1 MESLKKFCAHR
12 ETRRSNLNLEYPQEQ
27 TKELDQ
33 QEDEEAGYGAAGV
46 VEGQWT
52 GLGAV
57 GGVEGR
63 GGARLQWAWL
73 RDFASVHSSLIYE
86 KIFCF
91 IAIIRVFTYLHC
103 LPNPVI

>member
-73 RDFASVHSSLIYE
+73 RDSGWGWEQWAGPGPIWRGRAQVE
-86 KIFCF
+86 
-91 IAIIRVFTYLHC
+91 
-103 LPNPVI
+103 